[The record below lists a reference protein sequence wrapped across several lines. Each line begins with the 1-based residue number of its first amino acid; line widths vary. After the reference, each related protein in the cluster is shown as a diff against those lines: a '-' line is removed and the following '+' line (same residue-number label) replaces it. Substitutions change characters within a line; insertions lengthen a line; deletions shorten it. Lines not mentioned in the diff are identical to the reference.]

1 MGFTSTIR
9 SAFIGL
15 PIGFLFFSQVGYV
28 ARVEGV
34 SMQPALNP
42 DIQQEDYVFL
52 NRWVVRDK
60 NIKRGDIVTFKSP
73 KYPHQKLIKRVI
85 GLSGDV
91 IHTLGYRK
99 NVLEIPES
107 QCWVEGDHTGHSMD
121 SNTFGPIPLD
131 NITAKA
137 TFIVWPPG
145 RWQNLDNNYVPDNRL
160 PLNEIHVIA
169 A

>member
-1 MGFTSTIR
+1 MGISSTLR
-9 SAFIGL
+9 SIIIGV
-15 PIGFLFFSQVGYV
+15 PVGFLFFNQVGYV

-42 DIQQEDYVFL
+42 DLEQEDYVFL

-60 NIKRGDIVTFKSP
+60 NIRRGDIVTFKSP
-73 KYPHQKLIKRVI
+73 KFPNQKLIKRVI

-91 IHTLGYRK
+91 IHTIGYRK
-99 NVLEIPES
+99 QILQVPDE

-131 NITAKA
+131 IITAKA
-137 TFIVWPPG
+137 TCIVWPPS
-145 RWQNLDNNYVPDNRL
+145 RWQNLDNFVPDDRT
-160 PLNEIHVIA
+160 PLNSSSALA